1 MAKKEY
7 DFANMDSD
15 DILAEIQEEWE
26 EFIVDAVKY
35 RDKTVSAA
43 AGRARK
49 ASSNLTALFKEYR
62 KATVEETR

>member
-26 EFIVDAVKY
+26 VFIVDAVKY
-35 RDKTVSAA
+35 RDKATSAA

-49 ASSNLTALFKEYR
+49 ASSNLTTLFKEYR
-62 KATVEETR
+62 KATVSETR